1 LWFSGLQ
8 HDEGDA
14 DGDGSGGQ
22 QSVPADL
29 LAEQPPSQD
38 DGDERA
44 DERVGAG
51 ELARCMVEQ
60 PFVGAVAQQAAEDDE
75 ISERQPRTGCT
86 RRCSPRCTR
95 S

>member
-1 LWFSGLQ
+1 VQ

-14 DGDGSGGQ
+14 DADGSGGQ
-22 QSVPADL
+22 QGITADPF
-29 LAEQPPSQD
+29 AEQPPAQD

-51 ELARCMVEQ
+51 ELAGCMVEQ

-75 ISERQPRTGCT
+75 ISKRQPRC
-86 RRCSPRCTR
+86 
-95 S
+95 

>member
-1 LWFSGLQ
+1 VQ

-14 DGDGSGGQ
+14 DGDGAGGQ
-22 QSVPADL
+22 QGVPADL

-44 DERVGAG
+44 DERIRAG
-51 ELARCMVEQ
+51 ELAGGVVEQ

-75 ISERQPRTGCT
+75 ISKRQ
-86 RRCSPRCTR
+86 RRC
-95 S
+95 